1 MSIMEDSLLKLLP
14 SLPSAII
21 SDLLSLGV
29 CVRCVFRFL
38 NMRSVDFAAAIPSCY
53 LLISHLQAS
62 MLDSGAQMNGSAEI
76 APKVGTDSE
85 PQCAVENSAHTID
98 GGIVEPCI
106 VCLGIL
112 QILDDNM
119 HKESVSGIELQRYCY
134 GAKEKIV
141 EAAHKEGH
149 EFDSFCLEV
158 SLPAICVV
166 RERALW

>member
-1 MSIMEDSLLKLLP
+1 
-14 SLPSAII
+14 
-21 SDLLSLGV
+21 
-29 CVRCVFRFL
+29 
-38 NMRSVDFAAAIPSCY
+38 MRSVDFAAAIPSCY
-53 LLISHLQAS
+53 LLMSHLQAS

-76 APKVGTDSE
+76 VPKVGTDSE

-98 GGIVEPCI
+98 DGIVEPCI

-119 HKESVSGIELQRYCY
+119 HKESVSRTELQRYCY